1 MFTTDL
7 ENVIPELRA
16 YARMLCRDRDMADD
30 VVQNACLKAWDAK
43 DSFDPK
49 RGTFKAWM
57 FTITRNEFLQMVRKR
72 RPEDCHAPEHFEHR
86 LVQDC
91 QLDQRNDCSDA
102 IKQLFLLS
110 REQRDVFVLVV
121 AAGYS
126 YEEAARICKCS
137 VGTIKSR
144 INRAR
149 AALADMRSS
158 PELATAPARRH
169 ESRFHSMND
178 IFGYVENLV
187 RQAA

>member
-7 ENVIPELRA
+7 ENVIPDLRA

-30 VVQNACLKAWDAK
+30 VVQNACLKAWDAQA
-43 DSFDPK
+43 SFDPE

-57 FTITRNEFLQMVRKR
+57 FTILRNEFLQMVRKR
-72 RPEDCHAPEHFEHR
+72 RPVDCHAPEHFEQR
-86 LVQDC
+86 LVQAC
-91 QLDQRNDCSDA
+91 QLDHRNDCSDA

-110 REQRDVFVLVV
+110 REQRDVFILVV
-121 AAGYS
+121 AVGYT
-126 YEEAARICKCS
+126 YEEAARICNCS

-149 AALADMRSS
+149 AALAEIRASQEAVS
-158 PELATAPARRH
+158 APADKDRA
-169 ESRFHSMND
+169 RFHSLSD

-187 RQAA
+187 QQAA